1 MSTWFPERPKTW
13 YHRLCTKIIK
23 SGPIPKHVAVI
34 MDGNRRFAMK
44 NSMERAEGHLKG
56 FDKLTEVYT
65 YLPLDKYYCTCV
77 ILLLQ

>member
-65 YLPLDKYYCTCV
+65 YLPLDKCYCTCV

>member
-56 FDKLTEVYT
+56 FDKLTEVYILIF
-65 YLPLDKYYCTCV
+65 YLMLYYFY
-77 ILLLQ
+77 IEAI